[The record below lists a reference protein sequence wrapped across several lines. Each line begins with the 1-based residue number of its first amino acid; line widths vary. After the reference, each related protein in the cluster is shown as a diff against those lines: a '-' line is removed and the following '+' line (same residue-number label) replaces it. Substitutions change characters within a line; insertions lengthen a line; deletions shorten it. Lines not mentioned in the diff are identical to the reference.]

1 MKGMSDMS
9 TKKFP
14 SYFQQFKNL
23 EGKTI
28 AEVRVLDDEEIDNM
42 GWYSGGGSVP
52 MVLIFTDGTMCI
64 PMQDPEGNGAGAL
77 YVQAANDEGNE

>member
-1 MKGMSDMS
+1 MAKHSN
-9 TKKFP
+9 
-14 SYFQQFKNL
+14 YFQQFKNL

-42 GWYSGGGSVP
+42 GWYVGGGSVP

-77 YVQAANDEGNE
+77 YVQSADDEGNE